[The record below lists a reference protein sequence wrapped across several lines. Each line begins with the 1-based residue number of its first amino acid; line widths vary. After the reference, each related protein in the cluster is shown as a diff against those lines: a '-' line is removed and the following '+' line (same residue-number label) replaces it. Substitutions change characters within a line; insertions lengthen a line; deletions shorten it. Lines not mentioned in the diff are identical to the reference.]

1 MRFIASGHL
10 SRHNRVHTGEKP
22 YKCQY
27 CERAYAQ
34 SNDLVKHLRTHVG
47 MNTYSCKYCP
57 FTFRLHGELKAHYAE
72 HYKNG
77 TEMIEDL
84 PDDGEL
90 LEDDEDP
97 KEEV

>member
-47 MNTYSCKYCP
+47 MNTYSCSYCP

-72 HYKNG
+72 HFKNG
-77 TEMIEDL
+77 TEMIVDL
-84 PDDGEL
+84 ADDEL
-90 LEDDEDP
+90 LEDDEDQ

>member
-10 SRHNRVHTGEKP
+10 TRHNRVHTGEKP

-47 MNTYSCKYCP
+47 MNTYACTYCSA
-57 FTFRLHGELKAHYAE
+57 TFRLHGELKTHYME
-72 HYKNG
+72 HYKDG
-77 TEMIEDL
+77 TELVVLSD
-84 PDDGEL
+84 EL
-90 LEDDEDP
+90 LEDDEEQ
-97 KEEV
+97 KEEI